1 MQYRYL
7 EFINALILMNITCAS
22 ILSTILKE
30 VKKHGIDVVSND
42 SLKACFD
49 YLSDKLNVSP
59 IQGILIACILESSF
73 SRAGTTVKQICTL
86 LKCTNIDFLQ
96 YSSEIDALIDRQ
108 MVEKSITLSSFSDSV
123 GYELTS
129 KLIKAIKNDET
140 FVDEPMTNLSP
151 ESFFDVMCRLF
162 VSRLYERDQIDALK
176 ESLDKLLYDNSHLA
190 FSKAIFEYDI
200 NHCETLEFLMFM
212 NLCSNYVNQGTDHL
226 TKDSILGFSGAISNV
241 RSTFNAL
248 KNERWKIQQKGLI
261 EFGNDGG
268 MSDTDIIA
276 LSDLAKEQFFTDLS
290 VDPEPRKNCPDLI
303 SHETIAFR
311 NLFYNEADAEQ
322 IRRLGDILKE
332 DYFREIQSRL
342 EASSMRKGFN
352 CLFWGA
358 PGTGKTETVYQL
370 ARESG
375 RDVLQ
380 IDISKLRSKWVGES
394 EKTVRSIFKHYQ
406 WLVRHSKIA
415 PILLFNEA
423 DGIFGIRTKMAEGSI
438 DKMNNTIQNIL
449 LQEMEKLDG
458 ILIATT
464 NMTENLDNAF
474 ERRFLYKVEF
484 TVPEPKIR
492 ASIWQS
498 MLPFLPVESAEHL
511 ASQFCLSGGQI
522 ENVSRKC
529 AVEFILGGSNPSLEA
544 IEDMCR
550 QENSYRKKGRIGF

>member
-1 MQYRYL
+1 
-7 EFINALILMNITCAS
+7 
-22 ILSTILKE
+22 
-30 VKKHGIDVVSND
+30 
-42 SLKACFD
+42 
-49 YLSDKLNVSP
+49 
-59 IQGILIACILESSF
+59 
-73 SRAGTTVKQICTL
+73 
-86 LKCTNIDFLQ
+86 
-96 YSSEIDALIDRQ
+96 
-108 MVEKSITLSSFSDSV
+108 
-123 GYELTS
+123 
-129 KLIKAIKNDET
+129 
-140 FVDEPMTNLSP
+140 
-151 ESFFDVMCRLF
+151 
-162 VSRLYERDQIDALK
+162 
-176 ESLDKLLYDNSHLA
+176 
-190 FSKAIFEYDI
+190 
-200 NHCETLEFLMFM
+200 
-212 NLCSNYVNQGTDHL
+212 
-226 TKDSILGFSGAISNV
+226 
-241 RSTFNAL
+241 
-248 KNERWKIQQKGLI
+248 
-261 EFGNDGG
+261 
-268 MSDTDIIA
+268 
-276 LSDLAKEQFFTDLS
+276 
-290 VDPEPRKNCPDLI
+290 
-303 SHETIAFR
+303 
-311 NLFYNEADAEQ
+311 
-322 IRRLGDILKE
+322 
-332 DYFREIQSRL
+332 
-342 EASSMRKGFN
+342 MRKGFT
-352 CLFWGA
+352 CLFYGA

-423 DGIFGIRTKMAEGSI
+423 DGIFGIRTKMAEGSV

-484 TVPEPKIR
+484 TVPEPEIR

-498 MLPFLPVESAEHL
+498 MLPFLPAESAEHL
-511 ASQFCLSGGQI
+511 ARQFCLSGGQI